1 MYIESTFLY
10 PFQFVEKL
18 CFCVFLFMMS
28 FSFHHFCCCCRCCY
42 KKSNN
47 AREHTITFSQAISFL
62 LLLLFFSMPLCL
74 FSNGGSFS
82 GCGCVDCC
90 YRVNIYIQVSSSVSL
105 PPPSSSSWI
114 GILFSLSFSTIY
126 HKMTHVPPQEIEIN
140 KKSRTH
146 LQNTKNLSQNM

>member
-1 MYIESTFLY
+1 
-10 PFQFVEKL
+10 
-18 CFCVFLFMMS
+18 MS

-62 LLLLFFSMPLCL
+62 LLLFSMPLCL

-90 YRVNIYIQVSSSVSL
+90 YRVNIYVRVSSSVSL

-146 LQNTKNLSQNM
+146 EKSKSKHVISTTTQKKLSQKL